1 MMSWVNTVSLPIRLA
16 ASPGAHDHCVPMD
29 EPSAETDT
37 TAIDRSLPSRA
48 SPNCSWSTSTM
59 EATASSLT
67 TSVTARGK
75 LSTAPNLGV
84 RLLMCTILPH
94 CSPAPGSV
102 SASLARASRRP
113 SAASKDMLVQRF
125 QALASEVLMH
135 PVHELVG
142 RQRPIRLG

>member
-1 MMSWVNTVSLPIRLA
+1 MVPGCAHWAERQAHVRLHAAEPKLGAGRIAHGRAVMMSWVNTVSLPIRLA
-16 ASPGAHDHCVPMD
+16 ESPGAHDHCVPMD

-75 LSTAPNLGV
+75 LG
-84 RLLMCTILPH
+84 R
-94 CSPAPGSV
+94 
-102 SASLARASRRP
+102 
-113 SAASKDMLVQRF
+113 
-125 QALASEVLMH
+125 VLD
-135 PVHELVG
+135 
-142 RQRPIRLG
+142 